1 MFLGFMAGARAAIME
16 ENPLLFF
23 GLFGL
28 VVTIIGGVVK
38 FSRWTSRVDTKLE
51 LFVPF
56 MDEIRKDIK
65 DLFKALGSPVTES
78 ASPIQLNEIGQ
89 RFSKQ
94 IGAADWARKVAADE
108 IDVIKHKEPYQI
120 HEFCIGYVE
129 ELFKSDKEEIEQTKQ
144 IRKLAY
150 EAGISRKQ
158 LTQILTIELRD
169 AFIKQ
174 IQGPA

>member
-78 ASPIQLNEIGQ
+78 ASPIPV
-89 RFSKQ
+89 SYT
-94 IGAADWARKVAADE
+94 
-108 IDVIKHKEPYQI
+108 H
-120 HEFCIGYVE
+120 
-129 ELFKSDKEEIEQTKQ
+129 
-144 IRKLAY
+144 
-150 EAGISRKQ
+150 
-158 LTQILTIELRD
+158 LTLPTIYSV
-169 AFIKQ
+169 
-174 IQGPA
+174 